1 LNHNFPIRTAILSA
15 ALAASTFAGAQSN
28 PGAQSSPAAAPKT
41 SKVAIVSIQ
50 DAIMGTNEG
59 KKEADALK
67 QRFGSTSTQLQAEGE
82 AFEKDKAALQAT
94 ADKLNETERNT
105 RAKQINDR
113 EKTLK
118 RKYEDF
124 QGEVQAAEQEVLNRL
139 GGKMLGVLDK
149 YAKANGY
156 SVVLDV
162 SNPQANSVLWA
173 SQTTDITKELIEAY
187 NAQAPAAAAPAA
199 GSQARKPAT
208 SKPAAPAAP
217 APKKP

>member
-1 LNHNFPIRTAILSA
+1 
-15 ALAASTFAGAQSN
+15 
-28 PGAQSSPAAAPKT
+28 
-41 SKVAIVSIQ
+41 
-50 DAIMGTNEG
+50 MGTNEG
-59 KKEADALK
+59 KKEAEALK
-67 QRFGSTSTQLQAEGE
+67 QRFGSTSSQLQAEGE
-82 AFEKDKAALQAT
+82 AFDKDKAALQAT

-105 RAKQINDR
+105 RARQINDR

-173 SQTTDITKELIEAY
+173 SQTTDITKELIAAY
-187 NAQAPAAAAPAA
+187 NAQAPAAAAPAG
-199 GSQARKPAT
+199 GSQVRKPAT
-208 SKPAAPAAP
+208 SKPPAPAAP